1 MDQLVV
7 KQGESLVEIERKGGK
22 ILSENKFFSDLCSLM
37 KNVEF
42 LKFYDEYLK
51 DWSDIQCMIFYM
63 KLYTTIDY
71 EYSNRFNN
79 KISDEAMTYT
89 IKQIM
94 ENRDTRRF
102 AFDLFKDFKDISH
115 KNTGSFRTLLNF
127 YDKESKKKKKKMKKL
142 KQLENEI
149 LEIEDSEKNL

>member
-1 MDQLVV
+1 MDQLVL

-89 IKQIM
+89 IRQIM

-115 KNTGSFRTLLNF
+115 RNTGSFRTLLNF
-127 YDKESKKKKKKMKKL
+127 DNKESKKKKKKMKKI
-142 KQLENEI
+142 KQLEEEI
-149 LEIEDSEKNL
+149 LQIEDNDK

>member
-1 MDQLVV
+1 MDQLVL
-7 KQGESLVEIERKGGK
+7 KHDESLIEIERKGGV
-22 ILSENKFFSDLCSLM
+22 ILDENKFFSDLCSMM

-63 KLYTTIDY
+63 KLYTTIDF
-71 EYSNRFNN
+71 EYNSRFND

-94 ENRDTRRF
+94 ENRDTRRY

-127 YDKESKKKKKKMKKL
+127 ENKSEKKKKKKKMKKL
-142 KQLENEI
+142 EEI
-149 LEIEDSEKNL
+149 LQIENNEKNL

>member
-7 KQGESLVEIERKGGK
+7 KHGESLVEIERKGGK

-71 EYSNRFNN
+71 EYSNRFNS

-127 YDKESKKKKKKMKKL
+127 DNKESKKKKKKIKKI
-142 KQLENEI
+142 KQLEEEI
-149 LEIEDSEKNL
+149 LLVEDTES

>member
-1 MDQLVV
+1 MDQLVL
-7 KQGESLVEIERKGGK
+7 KQDESLIEIERKGGE
-22 ILSENKFFSDLCSLM
+22 ILNENKFFSDLCSMM

-63 KLYTTIDY
+63 KLYTTIDF
-71 EYSNRFNN
+71 EYNSRFND

-127 YDKESKKKKKKMKKL
+127 ENKSEKKKKKKKMKKL
-142 KQLENEI
+142 EEILQIENNEI
-149 LEIEDSEKNL
+149 IKN

>member
-1 MDQLVV
+1 MDQLVL
-7 KQGESLVEIERKGGK
+7 KQDESLIEIERKGGE
-22 ILSENKFFSDLCSLM
+22 ILNENKFFSDLCSMM

-63 KLYTTIDY
+63 KLYTTIDF
-71 EYSNRFNN
+71 EYNSRFND

-127 YDKESKKKKKKMKKL
+127 ENKSEKKKKKKKMKKL
-142 KQLENEI
+142 EEI
-149 LEIEDSEKNL
+149 LQIENNEKNL

>member
-71 EYSNRFNN
+71 EYTSRFNN

-94 ENRDTRRF
+94 ENRDTRRY

-127 YDKESKKKKKKMKKL
+127 DDKESKKKKKKMKKL

-149 LEIEDSEKNL
+149 LQVEDVNK

>member
-1 MDQLVV
+1 MTKEIV
-7 KQGESLVEIERKGGK
+7 KKNSSEILFEESIIKGNK
-22 ILSENKFFSDLCSLM
+22 ILCENEFFQDFISLM
-37 KNVEF
+37 HNIEF
-42 LKFYDEYLK
+42 NNFYKKYFQN
-51 DWSDIQCMIFYM
+51 WSDIETMIFYM

-127 YDKESKKKKKKMKKL
+127 DDKESKKKKKKMKKI
-142 KQLENEI
+142 KQLAEEI
-149 LEIEDSEKNL
+149 LQVEN

>member
-1 MDQLVV
+1 MDQLVL
-7 KQGESLVEIERKGGK
+7 KHDESLIEIERKGGE
-22 ILSENKFFSDLCSLM
+22 ILNENKFFSDLCSMM

-63 KLYTTIDY
+63 KLYTTIDF
-71 EYSNRFNN
+71 EYNSRFND

-127 YDKESKKKKKKMKKL
+127 ENKSEKKKKKKKMKKL
-142 KQLENEI
+142 EEI
-149 LEIEDSEKNL
+149 LQIENNESDEK

>member
-1 MDQLVV
+1 MDQLVL

-89 IKQIM
+89 IRQIM

-115 KNTGSFRTLLNF
+115 RNTGSFRTLLNF
-127 YDKESKKKKKKMKKL
+127 DNKESKKKKMKKL
-142 KQLENEI
+142 KQLEEEI
-149 LEIEDSEKNL
+149 LQVEDSEKNL

>member
-7 KQGESLVEIERKGGK
+7 KQGESLVEIERKGGE

-79 KISDEAMTYT
+79 SISDEAMTYT

-127 YDKESKKKKKKMKKL
+127 DDKESKKKKKKMKKL
-142 KQLENEI
+142 KQLEEDI
-149 LEIEDSEKNL
+149 LQIEGNDK

>member
-1 MDQLVV
+1 MDQLVI
-7 KQGESLVEIERKGGK
+7 KQTEPLVEIERKGGE

-102 AFDLFKDFKDISH
+102 AFDLFKDFKDKTK

-127 YDKESKKKKKKMKKL
+127 DDKQSKKKKKKMKKL
-142 KQLENEI
+142 KQLEEEI
-149 LEIEDSEKNL
+149 LQVEDSEKNL

>member
-1 MDQLVV
+1 MDQLVL
-7 KQGESLVEIERKGGK
+7 KHDESLIEIERKGGV
-22 ILSENKFFSDLCSLM
+22 ILDENKFFSDLCSMM

-63 KLYTTIDY
+63 KLYTTIDF
-71 EYSNRFNN
+71 EYNSRFND

-94 ENRDTRRF
+94 ENRDTRRY

-127 YDKESKKKKKKMKKL
+127 ENKSEKKKKKKKMKKL
-142 KQLENEI
+142 EEI
-149 LEIEDSEKNL
+149 LQIENNESDEK

>member
-1 MDQLVV
+1 MDQLVL
-7 KQGESLVEIERKGGK
+7 KQDESLIEIERKGGE
-22 ILSENKFFSDLCSLM
+22 ILNENKFFSDLCSMM

-63 KLYTTIDY
+63 KLYTTIDF
-71 EYSNRFNN
+71 EYNSRFND

-94 ENRDTRRF
+94 ENRDTRRY

-127 YDKESKKKKKKMKKL
+127 ENKSEKKKKKKKMKKL
-142 KQLENEI
+142 EEILQIENNEI
-149 LEIEDSEKNL
+149 IKN

>member
-1 MDQLVV
+1 MDQLVL
-7 KQGESLVEIERKGGK
+7 KHDESLIEIERKGGE
-22 ILSENKFFSDLCSLM
+22 ILDENKFFSDLCSMM

-63 KLYTTIDY
+63 KLYTTIDF
-71 EYSNRFNN
+71 EYNSRFND

-94 ENRDTRRF
+94 ENRDTRRY

-127 YDKESKKKKKKMKKL
+127 ENKSEKKKKKKKMKKL
-142 KQLENEI
+142 EEI
-149 LEIEDSEKNL
+149 LQIENNEKNL